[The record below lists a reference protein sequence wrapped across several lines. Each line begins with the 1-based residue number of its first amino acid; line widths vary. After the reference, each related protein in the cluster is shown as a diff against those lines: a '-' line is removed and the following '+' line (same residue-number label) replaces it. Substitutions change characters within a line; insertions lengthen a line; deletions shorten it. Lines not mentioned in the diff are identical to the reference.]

1 MKLRSALALTSA
13 TFLSVACATTES
25 GRQPD
30 SHQTKSISPT
40 HKAARLEIRNEA
52 DELQA
57 VSILRKAWGDTFEA
71 EDLKGPL
78 NAKRLARILL
88 AHPEE
93 YSLKAPSILAE
104 LTRKKADE
112 AKVAATLPPKAAR
125 VASTKPVALPSNAVV
140 DVNPEPGR
148 IVEAPASL
156 KRLAT
161 LEGSKVQFTT
171 SADTPLIFDI
181 PVTYNPRV
189 SHWIRYFQTAGRT
202 SFRRYLER
210 SARYLPLISDELTR
224 AGLPQDLV
232 YVAMVESGF
241 RPDAVSHASAMGLW
255 QFIAPTGRRYGLAV
269 DWWIDERRDVHK
281 STRAAIAYMADL
293 YEQFNS
299 WYLVAASYNMGETRV
314 RKLIARHNTNDF
326 WALADQGV
334 LPRETTDYVPKIIAA
349 MLISKAPALY
359 GFRDLEYQMP
369 LSYETTRVPGGT
381 DLVNLASYLGIS
393 EKYLQELN
401 PELIKGFIPR
411 EVRGHTIRIPKGAS
425 TMVAQ
430 FIREQART
438 AAN

>member
-1 MKLRSALALTSA
+1 MKLRFVLALTTVTALSA
-13 TFLSVACATTES
+13 ACATT
-25 GRQPD
+25 
-30 SHQTKSISPT
+30 QTTRTSNVAPTSAISPV
-40 HKAARLEIRNEA
+40 HKAARAEIRSEA
-52 DELQA
+52 DELHA
-57 VSILRKAWGDTFEA
+57 VAILRKAWGGAFEV

-78 NAKRLARILL
+78 NAKRLARLLL

-93 YSLKAPSILAE
+93 YSIPTPSILAE
-104 LTRKKADE
+104 LSASKEKDA
-112 AKVAATLPPKAAR
+112 AVAQISPALAPQI
-125 VASTKPVALPSNAVV
+125 ASTKPVRLPSYIGQASH
-140 DVNPEPGR
+140 EPGQA
-148 IVEAPASL
+148 VSVTPPML
-156 KRLAT
+156 KRLET
-161 LEGSKVQFTT
+161 LERSKLQFTT
-171 SADTPLIFDI
+171 AADTPLIFDI

-189 SHWIRYFQTAGRT
+189 SHWIRYFQTEGRS

-210 SARYLPLISDELTR
+210 SARYLPIIQDELTR

-241 RPDAVSHASAMGLW
+241 RADAVSHASAMGLW

-269 DWWIDERRDVHK
+269 DWWIDERRDFHK
-281 STRAAIAYMADL
+281 STRAAIAYMGDL

-299 WYLVAASYNMGETRV
+299 WYLVAASYNMGETRI
-314 RKLIARHNTNDF
+314 RRLITRHHTNDF
-326 WALADQGV
+326 WSLADQGV

-359 GFRDLEYQMP
+359 GFRDLEYLLP
-369 LSYETTRVPGGT
+369 LSFETTRVPGGT
-381 DLVNLASYLGIS
+381 DLVNLAGYLGIS

-401 PELIKGFIPR
+401 PELIKGFVPR